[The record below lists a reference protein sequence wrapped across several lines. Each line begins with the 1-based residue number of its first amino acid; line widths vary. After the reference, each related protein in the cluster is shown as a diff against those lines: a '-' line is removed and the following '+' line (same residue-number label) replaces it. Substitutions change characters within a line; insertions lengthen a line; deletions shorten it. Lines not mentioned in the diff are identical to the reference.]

1 MMFEIITLKRS
12 DVTMINY
19 VKKCEF
25 NETSNENFNNKNYKK
40 E

>member
-1 MMFEIITLKRS
+1 MMLEIITLKS
-12 DVTMINY
+12 SNVTMINE

-25 NETSNENFNNKNYKK
+25 SETSNENFNNKNYKK